1 MSSGYSNLVCKGDF
15 ALGTACGRCERCV
28 ANRPGSASVTR
39 LRHALPMSQGVNE
52 ALTDLDGAIAKA
64 IDAAKTAGLPQGL
77 IVAELHG
84 HAHAQTH
91 SMEGMTAKL
100 VEFKR

>member
-1 MSSGYSNLVCKGDF
+1 MTN
-15 ALGTACGRCERCV
+15 
-28 ANRPGSASVTR
+28 VTR
-39 LRHALPMSQGVNE
+39 LRHALPMGQDINK
-52 ALTDLDGAIAKA
+52 ALTELDSAIANA

-91 SMEGMTAKL
+91 SMVKA
-100 VEFKR
+100 